1 MTMPILAARNLRL
14 SASVAGVHLGRT
26 GLKATSVMLRRSPR
40 VVRAQVKAPLARQVR
55 PDLAALALAAD
66 GQGPAALTVLTEAI
80 DALSE
85 QEQESSDA
93 GLSRAESRARRRLA
107 QAAVVLHDL
116 PLAERALGC
125 FLSDVPADGER
136 SAQRND
142 VAMQLTRALVA
153 AEQGKLNIA
162 IAHLEAV
169 PQGAA
174 RRLRGRLIGER
185 EVLCADLLS
194 DSLTQA
200 PTPRR
205 RAPRGPVPSV
215 LHAVST
221 SLPEQ
226 QTGYTV
232 RTQGILAA
240 QRAAGV
246 DAQAVTRL
254 GYPVDIGVFGAPTS
268 VAHQHVPYH
277 RLLPASGIP
286 IPSAARQRV
295 AMAELTRLVQRLRP
309 EVLHA
314 HSKHENGQIAVMV
327 GRRLGV
333 PVVYEARGFLEETWV
348 TAGGDPGS
356 DFYRWTRQ
364 AETRC
369 MQHADRVVTLSS
381 AMAHDI
387 VGRGVDPR
395 RVHVVPNA
403 VASSFA
409 QRSPGPSG
417 GQRAQVR
424 RRIRESLQI
433 PMDASVFGTVST
445 LNDYEGL
452 DTVIQ
457 AMAMSRASAHWL
469 LIVGDGPAR
478 AALLAHAESAGV
490 ADRVI
495 FVGRVRH
502 HLVRD
507 YLDAMDVFVVP
518 RKQTSV
524 TRLVPPLKPLEAMA
538 VGLPVL
544 ASDLPPLAEIVRPG
558 RYGYVVPPEE
568 PAAWAE
574 RMGVLSG
581 NPRHSE
587 ELGSRAAAFV
597 AKHRTWTGAA
607 EQYDDVYQMALCET
621 LFLHPASA

>member
-1 MTMPILAARNLRL
+1 MTMPILASRNLRL

-55 PDLAALALAAD
+55 PDLAVLAPVRTARGLRH
-66 GQGPAALTVLTEAI
+66 
-80 DALSE
+80 
-85 QEQESSDA
+85 SSSSPRRSMRCPNRSR
-93 GLSRAESRARRRLA
+93 SRATPAFREPNPGSDDVLPRPPSCCTICHWLSGPWVASSQMSRPMVR
-107 QAAVVLHDL
+107 DL
-116 PLAERALGC
+116 
-125 FLSDVPADGER
+125 LS
-136 SAQRND
+136 
-142 VAMQLTRALVA
+142 AMMWRCNSRALVA

-403 VASSFA
+403 VASSFG

-558 RYGYVVPPEE
+558 RYGYVMPPEK
-568 PAAWAE
+568 PAAGAE
-574 RMGVLSG
+574 RMEVLSG
-581 NPRHSE
+581 NPRHGE